1 MFDHLVSACAGTQ
14 RAGGLTEAQI
24 NEMSEDMGIVPE
36 ALKNA
41 SSTVS
46 WWQGRQVWSCQIALL
61 IFGSEAACLPAALE
75 TGSRITSRWQGR
87 QMYALSYAV

>member
-1 MFDHLVSACAGTQ
+1 MCSRTGTQ

-24 NEMSEDMGIVPE
+24 NELSEEMGIVPE

-46 WWQGRQVWSCQIALL
+46 WWQGRQVRTMPYSN
-61 IFGSEAACLPAALE
+61 
-75 TGSRITSRWQGR
+75 
-87 QMYALSYAV
+87 